1 LKTWWRRWKLTGQE
15 AVELHEQLEVHI
27 VALWR
32 LAVRAANVMG
42 VEIDTYSENLIV
54 SL

>member
-1 LKTWWRRWKLTGQE
+1 LKTWWRRWELTGQE

-32 LAVRAANVMG
+32 LAVCAANVMG
-42 VEIDTYSENLIV
+42 VEIDTYSENPIV